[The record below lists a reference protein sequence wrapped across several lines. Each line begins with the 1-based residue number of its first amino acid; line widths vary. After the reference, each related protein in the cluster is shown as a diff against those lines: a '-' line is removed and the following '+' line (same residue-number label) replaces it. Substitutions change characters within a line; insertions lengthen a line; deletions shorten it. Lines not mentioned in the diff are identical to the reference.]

1 MSDASCSTLLFSNR
15 VLAFVILSSKR
26 SNFCAGVVAVCFSA
40 LTILISGNLKLKLSK
55 AACICFAFSVDDDFN
70 ALVNACLA
78 AAV

>member
-1 MSDASCSTLLFSNR
+1 MSDASCSTFLFSNR

-70 ALVNACLA
+70 PLVNACLA